1 MDPNFV
7 SLAGRL
13 LASYRET
20 GAANLA
26 ESANLPSKRAVH
38 AICEGLLQLLF
49 PGYLDSAPIAAAQ
62 LSLVTSERLARVA
75 VQLQVESCKALR
87 TRSGEECPNQLS
99 HNFTERFLAEL
110 PAVRSLLAT
119 DIQAAFEGDPAAS
132 GTDEV
137 ILAYPY
143 VEAIAIQR
151 CAHVLYQFGVPILP
165 RVMTEWAHARTGM
178 DIHPGA
184 VIGGHFFIDH
194 GTGVVIGETSQIGAR
209 VKLYQGVSLTARSL
223 AGGQALRGTKRHPTV
238 EDGVTIYAGTT
249 IMGGDTVIGAGST
262 IGANVFLTQSVPA
275 NSLVY
280 YEETQLRILP
290 KKPRPAEVSPAA
302 VPVAG
307 G

>member
-1 MDPNFV
+1 MDPKFV
-7 SLAGRL
+7 HLAERL

-26 ESANLPSKRAVH
+26 ENANLPSKRAVH

-49 PGYLDSAPIAAAQ
+49 PGYLDTAPIAEAQ
-62 LSLVTSERLARVA
+62 LGLVTSERLARLA
-75 VQLQVESCKALR
+75 LQLQAETCKALR
-87 TRSGEECPNQLS
+87 TRSGAECPNQLS
-99 HNFTERFLAEL
+99 QAHTQHFLAEL
-110 PAVRSLLAT
+110 PAVRALLAT
-119 DIQAAFEGDPAAS
+119 DIQSAFEGDPAAS

-143 VEAIAIQR
+143 VEAIGIQR
-151 CAHVLYQFGVPILP
+151 CAHVLYRLGVPILP

-184 VIGGHFFIDH
+184 EIGGNFFIDH
-194 GTGVVIGETSQIGAR
+194 GTGVVIGETSVIGSH

-223 AGGQALRGTKRHPTV
+223 AGGQALRGQKRHPTV

-290 KKPRPAEVSPAA
+290 KKSRPAAISPAA